1 MPVNP
6 TIFSNVSPGDTIEAE
21 DIKNRML
28 ELQRFLNGG
37 IVPRKITAG
46 GDFENSAFIKT
57 QHIEKPEFYGSPHPR
72 VEAISSDTVFRKR
85 TNNRLDRYYR
95 HEQTGSVSQ
104 ESFAGAADKPTAW
117 QPIEG
122 MSSTVFA
129 REDCTA
135 LVIGSFYVQDSGG
148 SDGFGNVDTLD
159 SGTFRQQAAFERCQ
173 LAGRIICETALFL
186 DIGDGNGATLQD
198 RTKRRVYSRGEQS
211 YNCRR
216 MNHSFT
222 IPVDLKKGHNKL
234 SYRTYYRLKRRDDFN
249 VKHIFFD
256 ARNFVVDCLYR

>member
-1 MPVNP
+1 MPVDP
-6 TIFSNVSPGDTIEAE
+6 TIFSNVSSGDAVEAQ
-21 DIKNRML
+21 DIRERML

-37 IVPRKITAG
+37 IVPRKTPV

-72 VEAISSDTVFRKR
+72 VESISSDTVFRKR

-95 HEQTGSVSQ
+95 HEQTGSVLQPTFS
-104 ESFAGAADKPTAW
+104 GASTTPTAW

-135 LVIGSFYVQDSGG
+135 LVIGSFYVHDSGG
-148 SDGFGNVDTLD
+148 SDGFGNVDSLD
-159 SGTFRQQAAFERCQ
+159 IASKRQEAAFTRCM

-186 DIGDGNGATLQD
+186 DKGDGNGSVFQS
-198 RTKRRVYSRGEQS
+198 RTKRRIYSRGEQS

-222 IPVDLKKGHNKL
+222 IPVELKKGENKL
-234 SYRTYYRLKRRDDFN
+234 SYRTYYRLKKRDDFH